1 MKFVPE
7 KAQFH
12 PPEEV
17 KNAGAGKAK
26 EGKGEKK

>member
-17 KNAGAGKAK
+17 KNAGKAT
-26 EGKGEKK
+26 EGEGEKVSQ